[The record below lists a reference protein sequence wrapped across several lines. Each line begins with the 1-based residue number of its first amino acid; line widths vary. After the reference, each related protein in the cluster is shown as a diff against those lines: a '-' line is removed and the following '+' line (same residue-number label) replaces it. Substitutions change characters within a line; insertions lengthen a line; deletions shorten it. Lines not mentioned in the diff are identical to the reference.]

1 MSFNE
6 RHKNVDTRPAG
17 KARDLSRHGDVFKYL
32 PEWREGIQQL
42 TPQNESVRSPFLKL
56 DEISGMSP
64 IQGHELQRFLFY
76 SSASCGWAFLSSG
89 FLLSS
94 QRSQVLI
101 GDEPL
106 TLQFPPFSLSH
117 PPTPFP
123 LHFRQV
129 IWPSVSLVLLWKF
142 LSLSLSGRPFVVLYS
157 PCIPVGCSVKGEEE
171 KREITR
177 GWQSAQRKGASHR
190 PKPHQCLCTL
200 GWMSTNISEYLFS
213 KFFQKTAG
221 VVCVR
226 LPIHCVLSDRIRNFS
241 PRPGP
246 PTTSHSWRR

>member
-17 KARDLSRHGDVFKYL
+17 KARDLSRHGDIFKYL

-142 LSLSLSGRPFVVLYS
+142 SLSLYPVVRLLFYILRAFPSAAPWKGR
-157 PCIPVGCSVKGEEE
+157 K
-171 KREITR
+171 KREKSREAGSRLNGKAPVIVRNPTSVSARSAECRPIFLNIYSQSSSKKRR
-177 GWQSAQRKGASHR
+177 G
-190 PKPHQCLCTL
+190 
-200 GWMSTNISEYLFS
+200 
-213 KFFQKTAG
+213 
-221 VVCVR
+221 
-226 LPIHCVLSDRIRNFS
+226 
-241 PRPGP
+241 
-246 PTTSHSWRR
+246 